1 MTFYDIHITSCDAP
15 HYVQD
20 IHDVHLVTSRYISLH
35 YLTARAPCAP
45 LRSPCCPLQSLGSE
59 RWEALPSQH
68 GNGNGRFTRH
78 DNSDNSDNLTNTSH
92 IFHT

>member
-20 IHDVHLVTSRYISLH
+20 IHDVHSLHLVTLPDRSRS
-35 YLTARAPCAP
+35 

-68 GNGNGRFTRH
+68 GNGNGNGRFTRH